1 MSLNEPAA
9 EPVVGAL
16 PSGLEWAAAEALT
29 ASHADYPSFRRVFPN
44 PARRA
49 RALRPFFTA
58 TVRDAMRFGVV
69 RAALTGS
76 KVLAV
81 AVWLPPARFR
91 GRQSAS

>member
-16 PSGLEWAAAEALT
+16 APGLEWAAAGT
-29 ASHADYPSFRRVFPN
+29 
-44 PARRA
+44 
-49 RALRPFFTA
+49 
-58 TVRDAMRFGVV
+58 
-69 RAALTGS
+69 LTGS

-81 AVWLPPARFR
+81 AVWLPPASFH